1 MTGRLRFRSGYF
13 RDRAAFK
20 GLVDL
25 LFDTFDIDIGQL
37 DRMGGPDPT
46 SMPFG
51 YFDEKGRCV
60 ANFSAFS
67 MPLIVDGRRVR
78 AVGYQSGAVR
88 PEYRGQGLYRD
99 LMQRAF
105 DWAEAQGFEMGMLLT
120 DKPGLYEPYGFR
132 VVEQH
137 MFRGPMPVAAAAP
150 PRRHLSIDSDADV
163 TLIRSVLAG
172 RMPVSERFAVADQ
185 AVEFLL
191 NACFDPSIR
200 LSQMPSHD
208 AVIAWREEAGTF
220 HLLDIAGRDIPSLA
234 QVVSALKTSAER
246 VAVYFPTDRLGWDGE
261 AERYQGSCE
270 LMVTGDPGVILK
282 SEPFMLSPLA
292 DF

>member
-1 MTGRLRFRSGYF
+1 MTGQLQFRSSYF
-13 RDRAAFK
+13 GDRAAFK
-20 GLVDL
+20 ALVDL
-25 LFDTFDIDIGQL
+25 LFDTFEIDIGQL

-51 YFDEKGRCV
+51 YFDQTGRCV

-67 MPLIVDGRRVR
+67 TPLIINGQRVR

-105 DWAEAQGFEMGMLLT
+105 AWAGMQGFELGMLLT

-137 MFRGPMPVAAAAP
+137 MFHGPMPVAATALP
-150 PRRHLSIDSDADV
+150 CRHLSIENNEDV
-163 TLIRSVLAG
+163 TLIRSMLVKRA
-172 RMPVSERFAVADQ
+172 PVSERFAVTGHIE
-185 AVEFLL
+185 EFLL

-200 LSQMPSHD
+200 LAHMPGHD
-208 AVIAWREEAGTF
+208 AIVAWREEAGTF
-220 HLLDIAGRDIPSLA
+220 HLLDIASRNIPSLV
-234 QVVSALKTSAER
+234 QIVSSVQTHAER
-246 VAVYFPTDRLGWDGE
+246 AAVYFPTDRLGWTGE
-261 AERYQGSCE
+261 AERYEGFCA
-270 LMVTGDPGVILK
+270 LMISGEMDALFNSG
-282 SEPFMLSPLA
+282 PFMLSPMA